1 MKNLK
6 LAALAIATACSLSA
20 AIIPAHAEWHESNG
34 KWWYSDD
41 SFKGYATSLQIIDNK
56 FYYFDQDGW
65 MQTGWQKI
73 SDKWYYF
80 NSSGEMMTGWI
91 LDSGKWYYLNG
102 FGIMLSDTITPDGY
116 WLGSDGAM
124 IDSKNSNAQ
133 IIEETIPAETTPVIE
148 TIEVEEIIQ
157 TEEVSAISST
167 PFNGYTIIVNTNT
180 KKYHVP
186 GCRSAKTIK
195 SQNIG
200 YSNNESYLITHS
212 YSPCKIC
219 H

>member
-1 MKNLK
+1 
-6 LAALAIATACSLSA
+6 
-20 AIIPAHAEWHESNG
+20 
-34 KWWYSDD
+34 
-41 SFKGYATSLQIIDNK
+41 
-56 FYYFDQDGW
+56 

-80 NSSGEMMTGWI
+80 SSSGEIMTGWI

-102 FGIMLSDTITPDGY
+102 FGAMLSDTITPDGY

-124 IDSKNSNAQ
+124 IVSYNTE
-133 IIEETIPAETTPVIE
+133 IITVEETTPVE
-148 TIEVEEIIQ
+148 TTPVTETVNIEEIIQ

-167 PFNGYTIIVNTNT
+167 PFTGYTIIVNTNT

-186 GCRSAKTIK
+186 GCRAAKTIK
-195 SQNIG
+195 AQNIG
-200 YSNNESYLITHS
+200 YSNNESYLIDHS

>member
-6 LAALAIATACSLSA
+6 LAALAIVTACSLSA

-34 KWWYSDD
+34 RWWYSND
-41 SFKGYATSLQIIDNK
+41 SVIGYATDLSRINNE
-56 FYYFDQDGW
+56 FYYFDEDGW
-65 MQTGWQKI
+65 MITGWQKI
-73 SDKWYYF
+73 SGEWYYF
-80 NSSGEMMTGWI
+80 DVSGKMMTGWI
-91 LDSGKWYYLNG
+91 LDSEKWYYLTPSG
-102 FGIMLSDTITPDGY
+102 SMLSNTITPDGY
-116 WLGSDGAM
+116 WVGSDGAM
-124 IDSKNSNAQ
+124 SDSKNSNAQ

-148 TIEVEEIIQ
+148 TIEVEEIVQ

>member
-1 MKNLK
+1 MKNFK
-6 LAALAIATACSLSA
+6 LAALAVATICSLSA
-20 AIIPAHAEWHESNG
+20 AATPVHAEWHESNG
-34 KWWYSDD
+34 RWWYSDD

-73 SDKWYYF
+73 SDEWYYF

-91 LDSGKWYYLNG
+91 FDSGKWYYLDS
-102 FGIMLSDTITPDGY
+102 FGMMLSDTITPDGY
-116 WLGSDGAM
+116 WVGSDGAM
-124 IDSKNSNAQ
+124 IDSQNFNT
-133 IIEETIPAETTPVIE
+133 ETIIVEEIIPETTPEIAEE
-148 TIEVEEIIQ
+148 TIQ
-157 TEEVSAISST
+157 TEEVSAISSI

-200 YSNNESYLITHS
+200 YSDNESYLIAHN